1 MLTECHCGCHN
12 GGLMHFVACCTTC
25 PGCNGR
31 FKDNPAFRMHARIC
45 PHKPEELMAEYKKSL
60 ASLKATA
67 PTAMLLGRFQPFH
80 DGHLELARQAIERV
94 GQVCIAMRYTEVD
107 AKNPFDAHQR
117 AIFIMAKMRPHV
129 GKYIIELVPNFTH
142 VFYGRDVGY
151 SIEQLD
157 TGVLKQVS
165 ATQIRE
171 DLL

>member
-1 MLTECHCGCHN
+1 MLTECKCGCHS
-12 GGLMHFVACCTTC
+12 GGMLHFVACCVQC
-25 PGCNGR
+25 PGCGTR
-31 FKDNPAFRMHARIC
+31 FKDNPAYRMHVRIC
-45 PHKPEELMAEYKKSL
+45 PHEPAALMAEYK
-60 ASLKATA
+60 ASLKHFTATA
-67 PTAMLLGRFQPFH
+67 PTALLIGRYQPFH

-94 GQVCIAMRYTEVD
+94 GQVCIAMRHTEVD
-107 AKNPFDAHQR
+107 ARNPFDFNQR
-117 AIFIMAKMRPHV
+117 GIFIMAKMRPHL

-171 DLL
+171 ALL